1 MDYIYS
7 IVMGIVQGLTEF
19 LPVSSS
25 GHLTLV
31 QHIFGVDGESNFFFN
46 IMLHVGTLFAVCVFY
61 YKLLWSLI
69 KSFFGLI
76 KKIFTGKFSWKNR
89 TDDEN
94 MIFMLIIG
102 LLPLFL
108 LFVPVPGTD
117 MVFKDV
123 SEMFSGNKYLIY
135 VASFLVITSI
145 LLWIGIACNKRT
157 CTHAIHSR
165 KDLENEDGR
174 KNYNVLDAICVG
186 VMQVFATL
194 PGISRSGSTLAVGEM
209 RGINKQKAIDYTPEE
224 TSLYYYLGL
233 AKYLNKDDAG
243 ALEALRKGAANIKED
258 TPMEISSRIYMI
270 SGDILHSMNL
280 PEEAYAAYDSCLNIN
295 PNEISCLNNYAYY
308 LSEEN
313 RDLKRAEQMSYK
325 TIKAEPENV
334 SYLDTYAWIL
344 YMQKRYEEARIYIDQ
359 ALKNDS
365 TQTSSVIWEHAGDI
379 YIRLGLKSDAS
390 NYWQKAIDSG
400 ADNAT
405 EIRKKIARTKK

>member
-209 RGINKQKAIDYTPEE
+209 RGINKQKAIDYTFI
-224 TSLYYYLGL
+224 LGIPTIL
-233 AKYLNKDDAG
+233 ASAVFELKD
-243 ALEALRKGAANIKED
+243 ALG
-258 TPMEISSRIYMI
+258 S
-270 SGDILHSMNL
+270 
-280 PEEAYAAYDSCLNIN
+280 
-295 PNEISCLNNYAYY
+295 
-308 LSEEN
+308 
-313 RDLKRAEQMSYK
+313 
-325 TIKAEPENV
+325 NV
-334 SYLDTYAWIL
+334 SPT
-344 YMQKRYEEARIYIDQ
+344 
-359 ALKNDS
+359 
-365 TQTSSVIWEHAGDI
+365 
-379 YIRLGLKSDAS
+379 
-390 NYWQKAIDSG
+390 
-400 ADNAT
+400 T
-405 EIRKKIARTKK
+405 EIGIAPLIIGMVVSAVVGYLAIIIFKWFLKTDKMYIFAIYTAVIGIVGIIIALIEMNCGFNIFSHTPL

>member
-174 KNYNVLDAICVG
+174 KKYNVLDAICVG

-209 RGINKQKAIDYTPEE
+209 RGINKQKAIDYTFI
-224 TSLYYYLGL
+224 LGIPTIL
-233 AKYLNKDDAG
+233 ASAVFELKD
-243 ALEALRKGAANIKED
+243 ALG
-258 TPMEISSRIYMI
+258 S
-270 SGDILHSMNL
+270 
-280 PEEAYAAYDSCLNIN
+280 
-295 PNEISCLNNYAYY
+295 
-308 LSEEN
+308 
-313 RDLKRAEQMSYK
+313 
-325 TIKAEPENV
+325 NV
-334 SYLDTYAWIL
+334 SPTAEIGIVPLIIGMVVSAVVGYLAIIIFKWFLKTDKMYIFA
-344 YMQKRYEEARIYIDQ
+344 IYTAVIGIVGIII
-359 ALKNDS
+359 ALIEMNCGFNIFS
-365 TQTSSVIWEHAGDI
+365 HTP
-379 YIRLGLKSDAS
+379 L
-390 NYWQKAIDSG
+390 
-400 ADNAT
+400 
-405 EIRKKIARTKK
+405 

>member
-108 LFVPVPGTD
+108 LFVPVPGTN

-209 RGINKQKAIDYTPEE
+209 RGINKQKAIDYTFI
-224 TSLYYYLGL
+224 LGIPTIL
-233 AKYLNKDDAG
+233 ASAVFELKD
-243 ALEALRKGAANIKED
+243 ALG
-258 TPMEISSRIYMI
+258 S
-270 SGDILHSMNL
+270 
-280 PEEAYAAYDSCLNIN
+280 
-295 PNEISCLNNYAYY
+295 
-308 LSEEN
+308 
-313 RDLKRAEQMSYK
+313 
-325 TIKAEPENV
+325 NV
-334 SYLDTYAWIL
+334 SP
-344 YMQKRYEEARIYIDQ
+344 
-359 ALKNDS
+359 
-365 TQTSSVIWEHAGDI
+365 
-379 YIRLGLKSDAS
+379 
-390 NYWQKAIDSG
+390 
-400 ADNAT
+400 T
-405 EIRKKIARTKK
+405 EIGIAPLIIGMVVSAVVGYLAIIIFKWFLKTDKMYIFAIYTAVIGIVGIIIALIEMNCGFNIFSHTPL